1 MISSAAGSP
10 SEASRRLAS
19 TTPAPTP
26 TPTPTPTTNKC
37 RANKTSKKPSGGGR
51 SKRSERAR
59 ADTDEAKKG
68 TKEKRRGTVRGNN
81 VKDLWTISAMHAHG
95 EKMHS
100 YHVRRGLI
108 KRQKQISAVTT
119 PQTLSAVRNKH
130 FVTSKKKT
138 NKQHNAQ
145 TSRTGLTMRSP
156 GCVSRPTGTGT
167 NVNARVPT
175 RDIERG
181 KRRSRSSRRRRGGG
195 GGCSSNER
203 TKGEEGS
210 GKQRKGEALSSN

>member
-1 MISSAAGSP
+1 MQSKQ
-10 SEASRRLAS
+10 
-19 TTPAPTP
+19 
-26 TPTPTPTTNKC
+26 NKQET
-37 RANKTSKKPSGGGR
+37 KWGGR

-68 TKEKRRGTVRGNN
+68 TKEKRRGTGRGNN
-81 VKDLWTISAMHAHG
+81 VKDLWTISAMHAHT

-108 KRQKQISAVTT
+108 NRQKQISAVTA

-130 FVTSKKKT
+130 FVTSKKKRT
-138 NKQHNAQ
+138 NSTTH
-145 TSRTGLTMRSP
+145 RRRGRGLRCDHP
-156 GCVSRPTGTGT
+156 AACHGRPARLTGT

-210 GKQRKGEALSSN
+210 GKQRKGEAQSSN